1 MLIVSLNW
9 LKHCWAISTL
19 TLCSSISVDLTA
31 CQICL
36 SFLTCPSCD
45 GSIRGTFAAMSGM
58 LRFASL
64 GKRLRLPGGILPSLC
79 DLFSLLSLIFSSN
92 QDDNF
97 FLINSLNN
105 SVLFIKINW
114 INQWSSCY
122 TSWQFNPFVYI
133 YLSVQNQNKTKPGLL
148 HHVSMICYY
157 SLWGKNSSLCECY
170 HCHIISQVQFGNWYK
185 LEKILPNFRSPLQ
198 CTFTMSI

>member
-9 LKHCWAISTL
+9 LKHCCAISTL

-133 YLSVQNQNKTKPGLL
+133 YLSVQIQNNQAWSIASCFNDLL
-148 HHVSMICYY
+148 LQ
-157 SLWGKNSSLCECY
+157 SLGQEFLSVWMLSLPHY
-170 HCHIISQVQFGNWYK
+170 
-185 LEKILPNFRSPLQ
+185 LTSPIWQL
-198 CTFTMSI
+198 I